1 MSLFKTAMQGMMWT
15 TASTVIRSIVSLLQ
29 ISILTSFLSKED
41 FGVVAICNLFI
52 GFSHIFLDM
61 GISVGILH
69 KQDITKNQFSSLF
82 WLNIFSGVLLTCILC
97 CISPLVA
104 KAYND
109 PILVN
114 LLILLSLTVFFSS
127 IGAQH
132 RTVQQK
138 LMRFRY
144 ISFVEIATSFLTLG
158 VAVFLVMNGY
168 GVYSLI
174 YSTMFNALFSNS
186 VFLILGLLKD
196 HNISFHF
203 KIQETLPFLKI
214 GIYTVGSEVMNY
226 FSREF
231 DVIIISTILGK
242 ETLGMY
248 SLCKKL
254 IMSLYSAINPILTK
268 VLTPI
273 LATLQGDIERLRKVY
288 YDLIETIALINYPL
302 YGLVAIF
309 AFGILKFLY
318 GDQYTDGMYV
328 LTTLAIYYG
337 SLTTG
342 NPVGSLQTATGRTDT
357 GFYWNIFRIL
367 FCATAVLIG
376 SLFSLEAVV
385 ICLYLF
391 SLFSSPLSWRI
402 TIKPLIGGK
411 FWEFFMTTMKPFLM
425 VIVLCLPFYYFGY
438 KIDNIVLMIA
448 ISLLYIILFVVSV
461 MVLFKNSY
469 IVLKC
474 KNVINHC
481 LVRI

>member
-158 VAVFLVMNGY
+158 VAVYLVMNGY

-196 HNISFHF
+196 HNISFH
-203 KIQETLPFLKI
+203 
-214 GIYTVGSEVMNY
+214 
-226 FSREF
+226 
-231 DVIIISTILGK
+231 
-242 ETLGMY
+242 
-248 SLCKKL
+248 
-254 IMSLYSAINPILTK
+254 
-268 VLTPI
+268 
-273 LATLQGDIERLRKVY
+273 
-288 YDLIETIALINYPL
+288 
-302 YGLVAIF
+302 
-309 AFGILKFLY
+309 
-318 GDQYTDGMYV
+318 
-328 LTTLAIYYG
+328 
-337 SLTTG
+337 
-342 NPVGSLQTATGRTDT
+342 
-357 GFYWNIFRIL
+357 
-367 FCATAVLIG
+367 
-376 SLFSLEAVV
+376 
-385 ICLYLF
+385 
-391 SLFSSPLSWRI
+391 
-402 TIKPLIGGK
+402 
-411 FWEFFMTTMKPFLM
+411 
-425 VIVLCLPFYYFGY
+425 
-438 KIDNIVLMIA
+438 
-448 ISLLYIILFVVSV
+448 
-461 MVLFKNSY
+461 
-469 IVLKC
+469 
-474 KNVINHC
+474 H
-481 LVRI
+481 